1 MLLYTN
7 NTFIG
12 ILMNSEKR
20 VLLVVFCNYKCNG
33 VMMRILY
40 GFFSIG
46 IWCCVLLW
54 STNIVGQ
61 FWGGNEGIVLEVE
74 TKGKLVAP
82 NRLIMMIELT
92 IPEHWKLNVH
102 SGYGAIIRGDIDT
115 MDLSLTFREN
125 SKCRLV
131 ERLKAS
137 RKPSLL
143 GFYTQKVVFAQTIFI
158 DTKQLPIYIDAELKW
173 ALLRRDEQASS
184 RGCTCCLLKVAQS
197 TTDVKTVRA
206 GWNCKERS
214 TIYLDDLL
222 D

>member
-1 MLLYTN
+1 
-7 NTFIG
+7 
-12 ILMNSEKR
+12 MNSEKR
-20 VLLVVFCNYKCNG
+20 VLLVVFYNYKYNG
-33 VMMRILY
+33 VMLRILY

-54 STNIVGQ
+54 STDVFGQ
-61 FWGGNEGIVLEVE
+61 LWGGNEGIVLEVE

-92 IPEHWKLNVH
+92 IPDDWKLNVDL
-102 SGYGAIIRGDIDT
+102 GYGAITRGDIDT

-143 GFYTQKVVFAQTIFI
+143 GFYTKKVVFAQTIFI
-158 DTKQLPIYIDAELKW
+158 DKKQLPIYIDAELKW
-173 ALLRRDEQASS
+173 ALVRKDEKKFS
-184 RGCTCCLLKVAQS
+184 RGRTCCLLKVTQS
-197 TTDVKTVRA
+197 ATDVKTLRA
-206 GWNCKERS
+206 GWNCKERG
-214 TIYLDDLL
+214 TVYLDDFL